1 MDDRVLTIEE
11 CQQTFSSFNARE
23 HYSLPA
29 SNTTSATDAYKRRF
43 QKAKDSIKKLRE
55 ESEAE
60 AEHDQDLIPI
70 NPKAASDAEKLLKT
84 LLFMLP
90 IPEID
95 WEEEEGFINLS
106 WRISSDDIISAVIRG
121 NGHVIFS
128 GVFAD
133 NSAVDGYPTL
143 DKAPNILITLYET
156 YS

>member
-11 CQQTFSSFNARE
+11 CQQTFSSFNARDY
-23 HYSLPA
+23 YSQSA
-29 SNTTSATDAYKRRF
+29 SNTTSAHDAYKRRL
-43 QKAKDSIKKLRE
+43 QKAKDLIKRLRE
-55 ESEAE
+55 ESKAE
-60 AEHDQDLIPI
+60 VEHDQELIPI
-70 NPKAASDAEKLLKT
+70 NSKAASDAEELLKT
-84 LLFMLP
+84 LLFVLP

-95 WEEEEGFINLS
+95 WEEDEGFINLS
-106 WRISSDDIISAVIRG
+106 WRISPDDIISALIRG

-143 DKAPNILITLYET
+143 EKAPNILITLYDT